1 MTQPDVI
8 LYDVFAGAGGVS
20 LGAVESGVAKV
31 IAALNHDPVA
41 ISSHAA
47 NHPETVHFTCDI
59 RKFNLNRLRYLAWET
74 KLKYPNAI
82 VILWGSPDCTHFS
95 RAKSGPKSRDTRSLA
110 DELDPIA
117 KVIGAHYV
125 LVENV
130 EEFLTWGPINDE
142 GYPIKE
148 RAGEDYRK
156 WVARF
161 AALGYEHQFKILN
174 AADYGAH
181 TSRKRYFGMFNL
193 PHMPA
198 VYPAPTHA
206 KRKLSGDFFSPAREE
221 WRPVAE
227 VLELHNWGKSIFDRR
242 TPHVDRTLRRL
253 ISGLKKFAS
262 QPQVMTCNTPG
273 YCTPASKPVGAITAA
288 GHKMLVTPMLMT
300 YYSKGKVLSIGDPSP
315 TVTGTDRMCLANA
328 VRWTDWNY
336 RTHQQPGDI
345 NEPARTITGSPKGAL
360 VSAYLMNDQH
370 GRVGQPL
377 SRPAPVI
384 PAQRENL
391 RLVSAFI
398 VNPQFRSPGSSLLA
412 PAPTVVAS
420 HWEHK
425 PGDSDTMKELRDT
438 MRELKIGDVFMRM
451 LLKQELKRIQG
462 FTPDYIIKGTDRHI
476 KKQIGNSVVPKI
488 PMYWLR
494 AIAAANKARNAQQ

>member
-1 MTQPDVI
+1 MTTTPDVI

-59 RKFNLNRLRYLAWET
+59 RKFNLNRLRFLAWET

-117 KVIGAHYV
+117 KAIGAHYV

-148 RAGEDYRK
+148 RAGEDYKK

-161 AALGYEHQFKILN
+161 SALGYEHQYKILN
-174 AADYGAH
+174 AADFGAH

-198 VYPAPTHA
+198 VWPEPTHA
-206 KRKLSGDFFSPAREE
+206 KRKTSGDFFSAAKEE

-227 VLELHNWGKSIFDRR
+227 VLELDNWGKSIFDRK

-253 ISGLKKFAS
+253 ISGLRKFAA

-273 YCTPASKPVGAITAA
+273 YCTPTTKPVGTITAA
-288 GHKMLVTPMLMT
+288 GHKMLVMPMLMT
-300 YYSKGKVLSIGDPSP
+300 YYSNGKALSIGNPSP
-315 TVTGTDRMCLANA
+315 TVTGTDRMCIANA

-345 NEPARTITGSPKGAL
+345 NEPA
-360 VSAYLMNDQH
+360 
-370 GRVGQPL
+370 
-377 SRPAPVI
+377 PVI

-391 RLVSAFI
+391 RLISAFI
-398 VNPQFRSPGSSLLA
+398 VNPQFRSAGSSVLS

-420 HWEHK
+420 QHSYPLGLAVATSGSTHWEHK
-425 PGDSDTMKELRDT
+425 PGDSYTMKELRDT
-438 MRELKIGDVFMRM
+438 MRQLNIGDVFMRM
-451 LLKQELKRIQG
+451 LSKQELKRIQG
-462 FTPDYIIKGTDRHI
+462 FTPEYIINGTDRHI

-488 PMYWLR
+488 PKYWLR
-494 AIAAANKARNAQQ
+494 AIAAANKAKNAQQ